1 MILNLIQDINGDCDF
16 VSSINES
23 SFIEKTKTH
32 KIKEDYFNFLFCI
45 LDNYDLLLSTS
56 SEHDKITLFKKR
68 VLEISSKLDENSD
81 DFYDNMGY
89 NIKIMKKKL
98 IQRGLHAS
106 MDNNKNKKQK
116 NISSL
121 YYLNDLYKTH
131 FVFVDLNKREYYE
144 TTIKNYDKVYL
155 YLRKNRFYLDDNLS
169 DNLSK
174 KDIIESIFDIDV
186 KSVYKTYLESIG
198 KYKIGDLKEIATKF
212 NIPLKDNGKNKT
224 KNILYNEINMY
235 HN

>member
-1 MILNLIQDINGDCDF
+1 MILNLIQEINGDCDF
-16 VSSINES
+16 TSSINES
-23 SFIEKTKTH
+23 SFIEKIKTQ
-32 KIKEDYFNFLFCI
+32 KIKEDYFNFLMCI
-45 LDNYDLLLSTS
+45 LDNYDLLLTTST
-56 SEHDKITLFKKR
+56 EKDKMTLFNKR
-68 VLEISSKLDENSD
+68 VLEISSKLDEDPDN
-81 DFYDNMGY
+81 YYNNMGY
-89 NIKIMKKKL
+89 NEKTMKKKL
-98 IQRGLHAS
+98 IQRGLHNS
-106 MDNNKNKKQK
+106 MDNKK

-121 YYLNDLYKTH
+121 YYFNDLYKTH

-144 TTIKNYDKVYL
+144 TTTKNYDKVYL
-155 YLRKNRFYLDDNLS
+155 CLRKNKFYFCDNLQG
-169 DNLSK
+169 NLTK

-186 KSVYKTYLESIG
+186 KVVYKTYLESIS

>member
-1 MILNLIQDINGDCDF
+1 MILNLIQEINGDCDF
-16 VSSINES
+16 TSSINES
-23 SFIEKTKTH
+23 SFIEKIKTQ
-32 KIKEDYFNFLFCI
+32 KIKEGYFNFLMCI

-56 SEHDKITLFKKR
+56 TEKDKITLFKKR
-68 VLEISSKLDENSD
+68 VLEISSKLDEDPDN
-81 DFYDNMGY
+81 YYNNMGY
-89 NIKIMKKKL
+89 NEKTMKKKL
-98 IQRGLHAS
+98 IQSGLHNS
-106 MDNNKNKKQK
+106 MDNKNKKQK

-144 TTIKNYDKVYL
+144 TTTKNYDKVYL
-155 YLRKNRFYLDDNLS
+155 CLRKNRFYFCDNLP
-169 DNLSK
+169 DNLTK

-186 KSVYKTYLESIG
+186 KVVYKTYLESIS

>member
-1 MILNLIQDINGDCDF
+1 MILNLIQEINGDCDF
-16 VSSINES
+16 TSSINES
-23 SFIEKTKTH
+23 SFIEKIKIQ
-32 KIKEDYFNFLFCI
+32 KIKEDYFNFLMCI
-45 LDNYDLLLSTS
+45 LDNYDLLLTTST
-56 SEHDKITLFKKR
+56 EKDKMTLFKKR
-68 VLEISSKLDENSD
+68 VLEISSKLDEDPDN
-81 DFYDNMGY
+81 YYNNMGY
-89 NIKIMKKKL
+89 NEKTMKKKL
-98 IQRGLHAS
+98 IQRGLHNS
-106 MDNNKNKKQK
+106 MDNKK

-144 TTIKNYDKVYL
+144 TTTKNYDKVYL
-155 YLRKNRFYLDDNLS
+155 CLRKNKFYFCDNLP
-169 DNLSK
+169 DNLTQ

-186 KSVYKTYLESIG
+186 KVVYKTYLESIS

>member
-1 MILNLIQDINGDCDF
+1 MILNLIQEINGDCDF
-16 VSSINES
+16 TSSINES
-23 SFIEKTKTH
+23 SFIEKIKTQ
-32 KIKEDYFNFLFCI
+32 KIKEDYFNFLMCI
-45 LDNYDLLLSTS
+45 LDNYDLLLTTST
-56 SEHDKITLFKKR
+56 EKDKMTLFKKR
-68 VLEISSKLDENSD
+68 VLEISSKLDEDPDN
-81 DFYDNMGY
+81 YYNNMGY
-89 NIKIMKKKL
+89 NEKTMKKKL
-98 IQRGLHAS
+98 IQRGLHNS
-106 MDNNKNKKQK
+106 MDNKK

-155 YLRKNRFYLDDNLS
+155 CLRKNKFYFCDNLP
-169 DNLSK
+169 DNLTK

-186 KSVYKTYLESIG
+186 KVVYKTYLESIS

-235 HN
+235 YN